1 MGNVGCAVD
10 GLLDKPI
17 LTPLDS
23 LGVTEEGPNPALVQK
38 TEEELHWLA
47 LRLVPGLGNRLAAR
61 LLNAVGSAAGIF
73 QASATELES
82 LGVPSHVVRALATGT
97 VFDDAAKEAEDA
109 RQLGASFVTI
119 QDPRYP
125 KILKEIFDPPLLLY
139 ARGNLE
145 LLGAP
150 AIGVVGTRRP
160 TAYGKAMAE
169 RLAGDLAARG
179 LVIVSGMARGVDS
192 AAHRGALQA
201 NGKTV
206 AVLGTGMDVPYP
218 AENKKLHAEIAEKGL
233 LLSEF
238 PLGSFPAP
246 QNFPIRN
253 RIIAGLSLGVVV
265 VEAAQYSGSLITARL
280 AMEQNREV
288 YGVPGSVTNKNSW
301 GPHVLIKQGAK
312 LVQDWQDVV
321 EELPAEV
328 RNALSSLTT
337 SWPDTTQQADK
348 PSLFAESL
356 SERERAIYG
365 LLKVDEAVHIDEI
378 LDALPQFSSSEVLAN
393 LLELEFKSL
402 VRQLPGKNFV
412 RTF

>member
-1 MGNVGCAVD
+1 MQDA
-10 GLLDKPI
+10 
-17 LTPLDS
+17 
-23 LGVTEEGPNPALVQK
+23 PNPSVNQK
-38 TEEELHWLA
+38 SEEELHWLA

-61 LLNAVGSAAGIF
+61 LLNAIGSPAGIF
-73 QASATELES
+73 RASVTELES
-82 LGVPSHVVRALATGT
+82 LGVPSHVVRALSTGT
-97 VFDDAAKEAEDA
+97 VFEEAAREAEQA
-109 RQLGASFVTI
+109 RQLGASFLTI
-119 QDPRYP
+119 HDSAYP

-139 ARGNLE
+139 ARGDLR
-145 LLGAP
+145 LLGELAVG
-150 AIGVVGTRRP
+150 IVGTRRP

-169 RLAGDLAARG
+169 RLATDLAARG
-179 LVIVSGMARGVDS
+179 LVIVSGMARGIDS
-192 AAHRGALQA
+192 AAHRGALHA
-201 NGKTV
+201 HGKTI

-218 AENKKLHAEIAEKGL
+218 AENKKLHAEISEKGL

-253 RIIAGLSLGVVV
+253 RIISGLSFGVIV

-301 GPHVLIKQGAK
+301 GPHILIKQGAK
-312 LVQDWQDVV
+312 LVEDWKDVV
-321 EELPAEV
+321 EELPVEA
-328 RNALSSLTT
+328 RNSLT
-337 SWPDTTQQADK
+337 SLADATKQPEK

-356 SERERAIYG
+356 TEREQAIYS
-365 LLKVDEAVHIDEI
+365 LLKVEEPVHIDEI

-402 VRQLPGKNFV
+402 VRQLPGKSFV
-412 RTF
+412 KTF

>member
-1 MGNVGCAVD
+1 VPVD
-10 GLLDKPI
+10 
-17 LTPLDS
+17 S
-23 LGVTEEGPNPALVQK
+23 SNSALAQK
-38 TEEELHWLA
+38 NEQDLHWLA

-61 LLNAVGSAAGIF
+61 LLNAIGSATGIF
-73 QASATELES
+73 HASATELES

-97 VFDDAAKEAEDA
+97 VFDEAAREAEQA
-109 RQLGASFVTI
+109 RQLGASFITI
-119 QDPRYP
+119 QDAVYP
-125 KILKEIFDPPLLLY
+125 KLLKEIFDPPLLLY
-139 ARGNLE
+139 ARGDPA

-150 AIGVVGTRRP
+150 SIGIVGTRRP
-160 TAYGKAMAE
+160 TAYGRAMAE
-169 RLAGDLAARG
+169 RLAIDLAARG
-179 LVIVSGMARGVDS
+179 LVIVSGLARGIDS
-192 AAHRGALQA
+192 AAHKGALQA
-201 NGKTV
+201 NGKTI

-218 AENKKLHAEIAEKGL
+218 AENKKLHAEIGEKGL

-253 RIIAGLSLGVVV
+253 RIISGLSLGLVV

-288 YGVPGSVTNKNSW
+288 YGIPGSVTNKNSW

-312 LVQDWQDVV
+312 LVEDWKDVV

-328 RNALSSLTT
+328 RKLLIPLSDATKQPET
-337 SWPDTTQQADK
+337 S
-348 PSLFAESL
+348 SLFAESL
-356 SERERAIYG
+356 SEREQAIYA
-365 LLKVDEAVHIDEI
+365 LLKIEEPVHIDEI
-378 LDALPQFSSSEVLAN
+378 LDALPQFSSSEVLAT

-412 RTF
+412 KTF

>member
-1 MGNVGCAVD
+1 LGAAF
-10 GLLDKPI
+10 
-17 LTPLDS
+17 LTI
-23 LGVTEEGPNPALVQK
+23 
-38 TEEELHWLA
+38 H
-47 LRLVPGLGNRLAAR
+47 
-61 LLNAVGSAAGIF
+61 
-73 QASATELES
+73 
-82 LGVPSHVVRALATGT
+82 
-97 VFDDAAKEAEDA
+97 DAA
-109 RQLGASFVTI
+109 
-119 QDPRYP
+119 YP

-139 ARGNLE
+139 ARGDLG
-145 LLGAP
+145 LLGELAVG
-150 AIGVVGTRRP
+150 IVGTRRP

-169 RLAGDLAARG
+169 RLATDLAARG

-192 AAHRGALQA
+192 AAHQGALKTG
-201 NGKTV
+201 GKTI

-253 RIIAGLSLGVVV
+253 RIISGLSLGVIV

-301 GPHVLIKQGAK
+301 GPHILIKQGAK
-312 LVQDWQDVV
+312 LVEDWKDVV

-328 RNALSSLTT
+328 RNKLILLS
-337 SWPDTTQQADK
+337 DTTKQSEK
-348 PSLFAESL
+348 SSLFAESL
-356 SERERAIYG
+356 TEREQAIYS
-365 LLKVDEAVHIDEI
+365 LLKVEEPVHIDEI

-402 VRQLPGKNFV
+402 VRQLPGKSFV
-412 RTF
+412 KTF

>member
-1 MGNVGCAVD
+1 MQDV
-10 GLLDKPI
+10 
-17 LTPLDS
+17 
-23 LGVTEEGPNPALVQK
+23 PNPSVNQK
-38 TEEELHWLA
+38 SEEELHWLA

-61 LLNAVGSAAGIF
+61 LLHAIGSPTGIF
-73 QASATELES
+73 RASVTELES
-82 LGVPSHVVRALATGT
+82 LGVPSHVVRALSTGT
-97 VFDDAAKEAEDA
+97 VFEEAAREAEQS
-109 RQLGASFVTI
+109 RQLGASFLTI
-119 QDPRYP
+119 HDSAYP

-139 ARGNLE
+139 ARGDLR
-145 LLGAP
+145 LLGELAV
-150 AIGVVGTRRP
+150 AIVGTRRP

-169 RLAGDLAARG
+169 RLATDLAARG
-179 LVIVSGMARGVDS
+179 LVIVSGMARGIDS
-192 AAHRGALQA
+192 AAHRGALHA
-201 NGKTV
+201 NGKTI

-253 RIIAGLSLGVVV
+253 RIISGLSFGVIV
-265 VEAAQYSGSLITARL
+265 VEAALYSGSLITARL

-301 GPHVLIKQGAK
+301 GPHILIKQGAK
-312 LVQDWQDVV
+312 LVEDWKDVV

-328 RNALSSLTT
+328 RNALISL
-337 SWPDTTQQADK
+337 PDTTNQPEK
-348 PSLFAESL
+348 TSLFAESL
-356 SERERAIYG
+356 TEREQAIYS
-365 LLKVDEAVHIDEI
+365 LLKVEETVHIDEI
-378 LDALPQFSSSEVLAN
+378 LDALPQFSPSEVLAN

-412 RTF
+412 KTF

>member
-1 MGNVGCAVD
+1 MQEA
-10 GLLDKPI
+10 
-17 LTPLDS
+17 
-23 LGVTEEGPNPALVQK
+23 PNPSASQNS
-38 TEEELHWLA
+38 EEELHWLA
-47 LRLVPGLGNRLAAR
+47 LRLLPGLGNRLAAR
-61 LLNAVGSAAGIF
+61 LLNAIGSPTGIF
-73 QASATELES
+73 RASVTELES
-82 LGVPSHVVRALATGT
+82 LGVPSHVVRALSTGT
-97 VFDDAAKEAEDA
+97 VFEEAAREAEQA
-109 RQLGASFVTI
+109 RQLGAAFLTI
-119 QDPRYP
+119 HDAAYP

-139 ARGNLE
+139 ARGDLG
-145 LLGAP
+145 LLGELAVG
-150 AIGVVGTRRP
+150 IVGTRRP

-169 RLAGDLAARG
+169 RLATDLAARG

-192 AAHRGALQA
+192 AAHQGALKTG
-201 NGKTV
+201 GKTI

-253 RIIAGLSLGVVV
+253 RIISGLSLGVIV

-301 GPHVLIKQGAK
+301 GPHILIKQGAK
-312 LVQDWQDVV
+312 LVEDWKDVV

-328 RNALSSLTT
+328 RNKLILLS
-337 SWPDTTQQADK
+337 DTTKQSEK

-356 SERERAIYG
+356 TEREQAIYS
-365 LLKVDEAVHIDEI
+365 LLKVEEPVHIDEI

-402 VRQLPGKNFV
+402 VRQLPGKSFV
-412 RTF
+412 KTF

>member
-1 MGNVGCAVD
+1 MQDA
-10 GLLDKPI
+10 
-17 LTPLDS
+17 
-23 LGVTEEGPNPALVQK
+23 PNPSVSRK
-38 TEEELHWLA
+38 NEEELHWLA

-61 LLNAVGSAAGIF
+61 LLNAIGSPTAIF
-73 QASATELES
+73 RASVTELES
-82 LGVPSHVVRALATGT
+82 LGVPSHVVRALSTGT
-97 VFDDAAKEAEDA
+97 VFEEAAREAEQA
-109 RQLGASFVTI
+109 RQLGASFLTI
-119 QDPRYP
+119 HDSAYP

-139 ARGNLE
+139 ARGDVS
-145 LLGAP
+145 LLGELAVG
-150 AIGVVGTRRP
+150 IVGTRRP
-160 TAYGKAMAE
+160 TAYGESDGGAP
-169 RLAGDLAARG
+169 RHGSCGPR
-179 LVIVSGMARGVDS
+179 SGNRQR
-192 AAHRGALQA
+192 HGALHA
-201 NGKTV
+201 NGKTI

-253 RIIAGLSLGVVV
+253 RIISGLSLGVIV

-301 GPHVLIKQGAK
+301 GPHILIKQGAK
-312 LVQDWQDVV
+312 LVEDWKDVV

-328 RNALSSLTT
+328 RNMLILLV
-337 SWPDTTQQADK
+337 DTTQQPEK

-356 SERERAIYG
+356 TEREQAIYS
-365 LLKVDEAVHIDEI
+365 LLKVEETVHIDEI
-378 LDALPQFSSSEVLAN
+378 LDALPQYSSSEVLAN

-402 VRQLPGKNFV
+402 VSRALGFSWTLNCDENE
-412 RTF
+412 